1 VCRTSATVL
10 EMKKPEAIHRDLPPF
25 CSNLVDNDR
34 LLADSAGSHFESKM
48 ATSGSAF
55 DAEIVQRIKVVKESL
70 AVRISIPSGN
80 VEKG

>member
-1 VCRTSATVL
+1 MYRTSATVL

-48 ATSGSAF
+48 AT